1 MKRNFIT
8 YIVIGLFTGFILGHF
23 ARKSH
28 LTSNSPQTETKEQ
41 AVQEDRAN
49 RKSQPQTQPQ
59 NIATLTSRIE
69 NLQRRLDA
77 TRLKAERYDKVRE
90 LWKREG
96 FGSGIS
102 PDLVTDGL
110 MPNAALIEFFG
121 WNISTVEEIERIG
134 KTAVREAQRWEVE
147 QAVCIEATDNDFVFE
162 IPKAPPEIRNQYQQ
176 SLEALLGAE
185 DAALLM
191 SSMNDNINKE
201 LNRRTITFSD
211 IHAGDTIE
219 PDFLFGGTTRS
230 NLAHPDSTDIDSLF
244 ETTGP
249 RRAIQDTFNV
259 GIMCYG
265 NFYVDSIAVGE
276 ETELFGL
283 AESGSYTPES
293 SLYERWHHLLGDQP
307 F

>member
-1 MKRNFIT
+1 MKRNFII

-41 AVQEDRAN
+41 SVQEDRAN
-49 RKSQPQTQPQ
+49 RKSQPQTQTQ
-59 NIATLTSRIE
+59 KIATLTTRIE

-77 TRLKAERYDKVRE
+77 TRLKAKRYDKVRE
-90 LWKREG
+90 LWKQEG
-96 FGSGIS
+96 FGAGIS

-121 WNISTVEEIERIG
+121 WDISTVDEIAWIA
-134 KTAVREAQRWEVE
+134 KAAVREAQKWEAE
-147 QAVCIEATDNDFVFE
+147 QAVCIEVTDNDLVFE

-176 SLEALLGAE
+176 SLETLLGAE
-185 DAALLM
+185 DTDLLM

-211 IHAGDTIE
+211 IHAGDVIE
-219 PDFLFGGTTRS
+219 PEFLFGESTRS
-230 NLAHPDSTDIDSLF
+230 TLAHPDPTDIDSLF
-244 ETTGP
+244 ETIGP
-249 RRAIQDTFNV
+249 ARAIQDTFNV

-265 NFYVDSIAVGE
+265 HFYVDSIAVGE

-283 AESGSYTPES
+283 AESGSYTPGS
-293 SLYERWHHLLGDQP
+293 SLYERWHHLIGDLP